1 MDDLG
6 VPKVSVVV
14 LGYNR
19 FAETTQHC
27 LASLLAD
34 PDCDDWQL
42 VVVDNGSDAPN
53 RDAFERARER
63 YPRMELVGLEKNRG
77 YPGGMN
83 AGLEKAKG
91 ECIVLVS
98 SDVLLPVGTVGRL
111 SAAMHANP
119 DAGLIGP
126 VSNYA
131 GNEQQIFVEAGLSVA
146 DVLLA
151 GGRFADAAG
160 EDVSCLAAYRLDFC
174 CVCLRRSVY
183 EALGGF
189 DEAFIPGYYEDFDY
203 SLCVGNAG
211 NRVLIA
217 EHVFVFHEGG
227 GTFGRVSKETK
238 KLIKRNKAYFLSKH
252 GARISMPH
260 VRDAN
265 IAILDQYAQRAGSA
279 AAAPRSRVQNRLA
292 FAHSDQPRSFFKRRR
307 YRHRLADVE
316 KRLASYLPEAGNPA

>member
-1 MDDLG
+1 MGDAV

-19 FAETTQHC
+19 FAETTQDC

-53 RDAFERARER
+53 RDAFEQARER
-63 YPRMELVGLEKNRG
+63 YPRMELVRLEENRG

-91 ECIVLVS
+91 ESIVLVS
-98 SDVLLPVGTVGRL
+98 SDVLLPVGTVGCL
-111 SAAMHANP
+111 SAAMQAHP

-131 GNEQQIFVEAGLSVA
+131 GNEQRIFIEAGLPVA
-146 DVLLA
+146 EVLRA
-151 GGRFADAAG
+151 GGLFADAGG
-160 EDVSCLAAYRLDFC
+160 EDVSCLAAFRLDFC
-174 CVCLRRSVY
+174 CVCLRRGVY
-183 EALGGF
+183 QELGGF
-189 DEAFIPGYYEDFDY
+189 DEAFNPGYYEDFDY
-203 SLCVGNAG
+203 SLRVRNAG
-211 NRVLIA
+211 YPVLIA
-217 EHVFVFHEGG
+217 EHVFVYHEGG

-238 KLIKRNKAYFLSKH
+238 KLIKRNKGYFLSKH
-252 GARISMPH
+252 GARVSMPH

-279 AAAPRSRVQNRLA
+279 TAPPRSRVENRLA

-307 YRHRLADVE
+307 YRRRLADVE
-316 KRLASYLPEAGNPA
+316 NRLFSYLSEEGNPA

>member
-1 MDDLG
+1 MGDVA

-19 FAETTQHC
+19 FVETTQGC

-34 PDCDDWQL
+34 PRCDEWQL

-53 RDAFERARER
+53 RHAFEQAKER
-63 YPRMELVGLEKNRG
+63 YPRMELVRLDDNKG

-83 AGLEKAKG
+83 AGLEKAAG
-91 ECIVLVS
+91 DCIILVS
-98 SDVLLPVGTVGRL
+98 SDVLLPVGAVGRL
-111 SAAMHANP
+111 TAAMQSHP

-131 GNEQQIFVEAGLSVA
+131 GSEQRIFVEHDLPVA
-146 DVLLA
+146 DVIRA
-151 GGRFADAAG
+151 GSRFADAGG
-160 EDVSCLAAYRLDFC
+160 EDVSCLAAFRLDFC

-183 EALGGF
+183 QALGGL

-203 SLCVGNAG
+203 SLRVSNAG
-211 NRVLIA
+211 YPLLIA
-217 EHVFVFHEGG
+217 ENVFVFHEGG

-238 KLIKRNKAYFLSKH
+238 QLIKRNKGYFLSKH
-252 GARISMPH
+252 GAGIWMPH

-265 IAILDQYAQRAGSA
+265 MAILDQYAQRAGGA
-279 AAAPRSRVQNRLA
+279 TAPPRSRVQNRLA

-307 YRHRLADVE
+307 YRRRLADVE
-316 KRLASYLPEAGNPA
+316 EKLAGYLVEAGNPA